1 MEEKRKRAFHEL
13 LSSAEIPAF
22 ARVSYQV
29 EKPRLDD
36 VEAAVRETLARCRD
50 VDKIKKGDRVA
61 LTAGS
66 REIANIVEILRTV
79 AGEIRKRGGVPVVIP
94 AMGSHGGATAEGQR
108 EILAHYGITEE
119 SVGAEI
125 RSSMETVCLGRTE
138 EGDEVYLDR
147 NAMEMEHIIPIG
159 RIKPHTDFRGPVESG
174 IVKMMVIGLGKQHGA
189 SICHKL
195 GFPNMS
201 ENLLRFA
208 KIVLRNAPI
217 LLGIGIVEN
226 AAHETA
232 LVEAVGAKEILKR
245 EPELLD
251 YAKSLMPQ
259 IPFDPIDVLIVS
271 QMGKEISGAGMDPN
285 ITGRSCV
292 LGKFTPHAEKIAVLD
307 LTDKSE
313 GNAAGMGNAD
323 AITERMYKKIDLFPI
338 YVNGITCRDT
348 EGTRLPV
355 VMPDDETAVKF
366 CLYTCIKRDATKNG
380 RVVWI
385 KNTANLEQF
394 WISESLKEEARKV
407 KGLTVEE
414 EFRTLR
420 FEDTMKG

>member
-1 MEEKRKRAFHEL
+1 
-13 LSSAEIPAF
+13 
-22 ARVSYQV
+22 
-29 EKPRLDD
+29 
-36 VEAAVRETLARCRD
+36 
-50 VDKIKKGDRVA
+50 
-61 LTAGS
+61 
-66 REIANIVEILRTV
+66 
-79 AGEIRKRGGVPVVIP
+79 
-94 AMGSHGGATAEGQR
+94 
-108 EILAHYGITEE
+108 
-119 SVGAEI
+119 
-125 RSSMETVCLGRTE
+125 
-138 EGDEVYLDR
+138 
-147 NAMEMEHIIPIG
+147 
-159 RIKPHTDFRGPVESG
+159 
-174 IVKMMVIGLGKQHGA
+174 
-189 SICHKL
+189 
-195 GFPNMS
+195 
-201 ENLLRFA
+201 
-208 KIVLRNAPI
+208 
-217 LLGIGIVEN
+217 
-226 AAHETA
+226 
-232 LVEAVGAKEILKR
+232 
-245 EPELLD
+245 
-251 YAKSLMPQ
+251 MPQ

-355 VMPDDETAVKF
+355 VMPDDDSAVKF
-366 CLYTCIKRDATKNG
+366 WLYTCIKRDATKNG